1 MLEVF
6 DTSDPDWILVGFNG
20 DYGFVPANYIDMAD
34 GAGNEQPSPVPEP
47 EPETAPAPP
56 SLPSRPAAPPAPY
69 AEDEPSPPL
78 PARNLPPEPSS
89 PAAPN
94 PAAAL
99 ANVMGARAPEPPSV
113 PRETPPPPALSI
125 QPAARHEEQYEE
137 EISPPL
143 PARNR
148 TSTIQSAMS
157 NDRTD
162 SLSPPARQSSYRDPF
177 PQYEQQRRQSAAGAR
192 EYEPRSQD
200 LSPGGFHMYN
210 INEMISIMGKKK
222 KMPTTLGINLKT
234 GIILIAPEH
243 AQDGPSL
250 EWTGD
255 RMTHY
260 SREGKHVFIEL
271 VRPSKS
277 VDFHAGA
284 KDTAEEIVAALGEL
298 AGAIRAEGLREVI
311 MAGTGREQKKGKMLY
326 DFMAQGEDE
335 VTVADGD
342 EVIVL
347 DDTKSEDWWQVR
359 RVKNGKEGVVPSSY
373 VEITGTAPAQPASM
387 TGVNAGRST
396 VAQNR
401 LEEERLTKEAVKAAR
416 KEEEKRASEVGPG
429 MRLPKRGSSL
439 SAGQNGNASLQR
451 KRENGHSGSSSRSSN
466 KSSKYT
472 SCICL
477 DHTDRRQTEPDPS
490 KVRTW
495 TDRSKSFSVEAQ
507 FLGMKDGKLN
517 LHKVNG
523 VKIAVPV
530 AKMSVEDLEY
540 VERVTG
546 ISLDEDKPLSEVK
559 RARSQRQGPSGAGA
573 SIQQPKKP
581 EYDWFQFFLDCEI
594 QPGLCER
601 YSQAFNRDNIDQSVL
616 PDVDASV
623 LRTLGLREGDIIKV
637 MRYLDNKYGRKKKGE
652 EVQGEGGLFSGPG
665 GALKNNTGR
674 ARPEANRSTSDLV
687 DGKALGGSDAS
698 SPAVLTPATTTSA
711 VSTGKAGGFDDD
723 AWDVKPSK
731 SQPPVQTTQ
740 PEATQPAPAPAPAQP
755 EPIKPALTPGMQEL
769 SLLSEPLQPTKTAS
783 PVPPMITQPPPAAPA
798 AAQVPQLTG
807 ATPGFFSGLPNGQQ
821 QQQTTPLSQQLSLAR
836 QRPTPPIGLQG
847 QAGMMPPPPARPLS
861 APQSAQPSQFNA
873 PPMAPQVTGQVA
885 PPGQSLQEINQ
896 QRMQQQYMQQMQ
908 AQMTGFPQQQQQ
920 QPGMYPMQTGMQ
932 PQQTGF
938 GQPQFMQQ
946 QPMMTGQQMGQSPF
960 ADPRASQQF
969 TGMQTQPTGFQGQFG
984 QPGQQQFGANPPGGV
999 NSYLPPALEPQRTG
1013 MQPQMQPMQPQP
1025 TGMSFTQG
1033 FGNHGM
1039 QQNGPTVQPPAAPL
1053 MPQQTGPAPP
1063 VRFGVDPAA
1072 KRMMPQPTGRRAN
1085 LNAASKCRSLLR
1097 SPLDTSP
1104 MASSDEADIS
1114 SSTRQPI
1121 WLLGSRLVSFI
1132 FEAIAILGEMQLGL
1146 LAFHALLK
1154 ERDSGCART
1163 GCPQCSFPGLKP
1175 RPAVAA
1181 LHGICAFSDE
1191 TMTARLGLG
1200 RDSTSWIN
1208 RPSVPWVGQDSGR
1221 GGIGISKQ

>member
-1 MLEVF
+1 MGFHGVYRALYDYAPQSEGELLITEGDLLYLIEQSSDDDWWKVKKRASAEDEEEPDGLVPSNYIEQAQPIDSARALYEYTRQTDEELSFTEDAVLEVF

-20 DYGFVPANYIDMAD
+20 DYGFVPANYIDLAG
-34 GAGNEQPSPVPEP
+34 GAGNEQPSPVPETVSVSVP
-47 EPETAPAPP
+47 APPP
-56 SLPSRPAAPPAPY
+56 SLPSRPAAPPAAPPAPY
-69 AEDEPSPPL
+69 VEDEPSPPL
-78 PARNLPPEPSS
+78 PARNIPPEPSS

-113 PRETPPPPALSI
+113 PRETPPPPALNI
-125 QPAARHEEQYEE
+125 PPAPRNEEQYEE

-143 PARNR
+143 PARSR

-162 SLSPPARQSSYRDPF
+162 SLSPPVRQSTYCDPF
-177 PQYEQQRRQSAAGAR
+177 PQYEQPRRPATVGAR

-243 AQDGPSL
+243 SQDGPSL

-255 RMTHY
+255 KMTHY
-260 SREGKHVFIEL
+260 SREGKHVFMEL
-271 VRPSKS
+271 VKPSKS

-311 MAGTGREQKKGKMLY
+311 MAGTSRELRKGKMLY

-342 EVIVL
+342 EVIIL
-347 DDTKSEDWWQVR
+347 DDKKSEDWWQVR

-416 KEEEKRASEVGPG
+416 KDEEKRSSE
-429 MRLPKRGSSL
+429 
-439 SAGQNGNASLQR
+439 R
-451 KRENGHSGSSSRSSN
+451 KRENGHSGSSSRSG
-466 KSSKYT
+466 KSK
-472 SCICL
+472 
-477 DHTDRRQTEPDPS
+477 PDPS

-495 TDRSKSFSVEAQ
+495 TDRSKSFSVDAQ

-523 VKIAVPV
+523 VKIAVPIV
-530 AKMSVEDLEY
+530 KMSIEDLEY

-559 RARSQRQGPSGAGA
+559 RARSQRQSGPAVGA
-573 SIQQPKKP
+573 SIEQPKKP

-601 YSQAFNRDNIDQSVL
+601 YTQAFSRDNMDQSVL

-637 MRYLDNKYGRKKKGE
+637 MRYLDNKFGRKKKGDE
-652 EVQGEGGLFSGPG
+652 AQGEGGLFSGPG

-674 ARPEANRSTSDLV
+674 ARPEANRSANDVV
-687 DGKALGGSDAS
+687 DGKALGGSEAS

-723 AWDVKPSK
+723 AWDVKPAK
-731 SQPPVQTTQ
+731 SQPAAQTA
-740 PEATQPAPAPAPAQP
+740 PEAAQPAPAPAPAPAQP
-755 EPIKPALTPGMQEL
+755 QPIKPALTPGMQEL
-769 SLLSEPLQPTKTAS
+769 SLLTEPLQPTHTAT
-783 PVPPMITQPPPAAPA
+783 PVQTPPMITQPPPQAPA
-798 AAQVPQLTG
+798 PAQAPQPTG
-807 ATPGFFSGLPNGQQ
+807 ATPGFFAGLPNGQQ
-821 QQQTTPLSQQLSLAR
+821 QQPTTPLSQQLSLAR
-836 QRPTPPIGLQG
+836 QRPTPPTGVQG
-847 QAGMMPPPPARPLS
+847 QAGILPPPARPIS
-861 APQSAQPSQFNA
+861 APQSAQPSQFNL

-885 PPGQSLQEINQ
+885 PPGQSLLEISQ

-908 AQMTGFPQQQQQ
+908 SQMTGFPQQ

-960 ADPRASQQF
+960 ADPRMSQQF
-969 TGMQTQPTGFQGQFG
+969 TGMQQQPTGFQGQFG
-984 QPGQQQFGANPPGGV
+984 QPGQQQFGANPTGGI

-1039 QQNGPTVQPPAAPL
+1039 QQNGPTVQPPAPL

-1072 KRMMPQPTGRRAN
+1072 KKMMPQPTGRRAN
-1085 LNAASKCRSLLR
+1085 LSAAT
-1097 SPLDTSP
+1097 PDNP
-1104 MASSDEADIS
+1104 F
-1114 SSTRQPI
+1114 
-1121 WLLGSRLVSFI
+1121 GF
-1132 FEAIAILGEMQLGL
+1132 
-1146 LAFHALLK
+1146 
-1154 ERDSGCART
+1154 
-1163 GCPQCSFPGLKP
+1163 
-1175 RPAVAA
+1175 
-1181 LHGICAFSDE
+1181 
-1191 TMTARLGLG
+1191 
-1200 RDSTSWIN
+1200 
-1208 RPSVPWVGQDSGR
+1208 
-1221 GGIGISKQ
+1221 

>member
-1 MLEVF
+1 MIQAQPIDSARALYEYTRQTDEELSFTEDAVLEVF

-20 DYGFVPANYIDMAD
+20 DYGFVPANYIDMAG

-47 EPETAPAPP
+47 EPAPAPAPP

-69 AEDEPSPPL
+69 VEDEPSPPL
-78 PARNLPPEPSS
+78 PARNIPPEPSS

-99 ANVMGARAPEPPSV
+99 ANVMGARASEPPSV
-113 PRETPPPPALSI
+113 PRETPPPPALNI
-125 QPAARHEEQYEE
+125 PLAPRREEQYEE

-162 SLSPPARQSSYRDPF
+162 SLSPPARQSTYRDPF
-177 PQYEQQRRQSAAGAR
+177 PQYEQQPRRQASVGGR

-210 INEMISIMGKKK
+210 INEMISLMGKKK

-255 RMTHY
+255 KMTHY

-271 VRPSKS
+271 VKPSKS

-311 MAGTGREQKKGKMLY
+311 MAGTSREQKKGKMLY

-342 EVIVL
+342 EVIIL
-347 DDTKSEDWWQVR
+347 DDMKSEDWWQVR

-416 KEEEKRASEVGPG
+416 KDEEKRASEVGPG
-429 MRLPKRGSSL
+429 MRLPERGSSL
-439 SAGQNGNASLQR
+439 SARGQNGNASSQR
-451 KRENGHSGSSSRSSN
+451 KRENGHSGSSSRSG
-466 KSSKYT
+466 KSSKYPG
-472 SCICL
+472 CICW
-477 DHTDRRQTEPDPS
+477 DSTDRPQTEPDPS

-523 VKIAVPV
+523 VKIAVPIV
-530 AKMSVEDLEY
+530 KMSIEDLEY

-559 RARSQRQGPSGAGA
+559 RARSQRQSGPSVGA
-573 SIQQPKKP
+573 SIEQPKKP

-601 YSQAFNRDNIDQSVL
+601 YTQAFSRDNMDQSVL

-637 MRYLDNKYGRKKKGE
+637 MRYLDNKFGRKKKGDE
-652 EVQGEGGLFSGPG
+652 AQGEGGLFSGPG

-674 ARPEANRSTSDLV
+674 ARPEANRSASDVV
-687 DGKALGGSDAS
+687 DGKALGGSEAS

-723 AWDVKPSK
+723 AWDVKPAK
-731 SQPPVQTTQ
+731 SQPAAQTA
-740 PEATQPAPAPAPAQP
+740 PEAAQPAPAPAPAPAQP

-769 SLLSEPLQPTKTAS
+769 SLLTEPLQPTQTAT
-783 PVPPMITQPPPAAPA
+783 PVQTPPMITQPPPQAPA
-798 AAQVPQLTG
+798 PAQAPQPTG
-807 ATPGFFSGLPNGQQ
+807 ATPGFFAGLPNGQQ
-821 QQQTTPLSQQLSLAR
+821 QPATPLSQQLSLAR
-836 QRPTPPIGLQG
+836 QRPTPPTGVQG
-847 QAGMMPPPPARPLS
+847 QAGILPPPARPIS
-861 APQSAQPSQFNA
+861 APQSAQPSQFNL

-920 QPGMYPMQTGMQ
+920 QQPGMYPMQTGMQ

-946 QPMMTGQQMGQSPF
+946 QPMMTGQPMGQSPF

-969 TGMQTQPTGFQGQFG
+969 GGMQAQPTGFQGQFG
-984 QPGQQQFGANPPGGV
+984 QPGQQQFGVNPAGGI

-1013 MQPQMQPMQPQP
+1013 MQPQMQPMQPQQ

-1039 QQNGPTVQPPAAPL
+1039 QQNGPTVQPPAPL
-1053 MPQQTGPAPP
+1053 MPQQTGPPPP

-1072 KRMMPQPTGRRAN
+1072 KKMMPQPTGRRAN
-1085 LNAASKCRSLLR
+1085 LSAASKC
-1097 SPLDTSP
+1097 SPLP
-1104 MASSDEADIS
+1104 PPQGQI
-1114 SSTRQPI
+1114 
-1121 WLLGSRLVSFI
+1121 LL
-1132 FEAIAILGEMQLGL
+1132 
-1146 LAFHALLK
+1146 
-1154 ERDSGCART
+1154 
-1163 GCPQCSFPGLKP
+1163 
-1175 RPAVAA
+1175 PAVV
-1181 LHGICAFSDE
+1181 ITRS
-1191 TMTARLGLG
+1191 
-1200 RDSTSWIN
+1200 
-1208 RPSVPWVGQDSGR
+1208 
-1221 GGIGISKQ
+1221 

>member
-1 MLEVF
+1 MGFLGVYRALYDYAPQSEGELSVNEGDLLYLLEQSSEDDWWKVKKKASAEDEEEPDGLVPSNYIEQAQPIGSARALYEYTRQTDEELSFTEDAVLEVF
-6 DTSDPDWILVGFNG
+6 DTSDPDWILVGFNKE
-20 DYGFVPANYIDMAD
+20 YGFVPANYIDMAG

-47 EPETAPAPP
+47 APVPAPAPP

-99 ANVMGARAPEPPSV
+99 ANVMGARASEPPSV
-113 PRETPPPPALSI
+113 PRETPPPPALNI

-137 EISPPL
+137 EVSPPL

-162 SLSPPARQSSYRDPF
+162 SLSPPARQSTYRDPF
-177 PQYEQQRRQSAAGAR
+177 PQYEQQGRQSAAVGR

-210 INEMISIMGKKK
+210 INEMISLMGKKK

-255 RMTHY
+255 KMTHY

-271 VRPSKS
+271 VKPSKS

-311 MAGTGREQKKGKMLY
+311 MAGTGREQRRGKMLY

-342 EVIVL
+342 EVIIL
-347 DDTKSEDWWQVR
+347 DDMKSEDWWQVR
-359 RVKNGKEGVVPSSY
+359 RIKNGKEGVVPSSY

-401 LEEERLTKEAVKAAR
+401 MEEERLTKEAVKAAR
-416 KEEEKRASEVGPG
+416 KEEEKRASE
-429 MRLPKRGSSL
+429 
-439 SAGQNGNASLQR
+439 R
-451 KRENGHSGSSSRSSN
+451 KRENGHSGSSSRSTN
-466 KSSKYT
+466 KSK
-472 SCICL
+472 
-477 DHTDRRQTEPDPS
+477 PDPS

-495 TDRSKSFSVEAQ
+495 TDRSKSFSVDAQ

-523 VKIAVPV
+523 VKIAVPIV
-530 AKMSVEDLEY
+530 KMSIEDLEY

-559 RARSQRQGPSGAGA
+559 KARSQRQSSPAVGA
-573 SIQQPKKP
+573 SIAQPKKQ

-601 YSQAFNRDNIDQSVL
+601 YSQAFSRDNMDQSVL
-616 PDVDASV
+616 SDVDASV

-637 MRYLDNKYGRKKKGE
+637 MRYLDNKYGRKKKGDE
-652 EVQGEGGLFSGPG
+652 AQGEGGLFSGPG

-674 ARPEANRSTSDLV
+674 ARPEANRSASDVV
-687 DGKALGGSDAS
+687 DGKALGGSEAS

-723 AWDVKPSK
+723 AWDVKPAK
-731 SQPPVQTTQ
+731 SQPAAQTAPQ
-740 PEATQPAPAPAPAQP
+740 AEATQSAPAPAPAPAQP
-755 EPIKPALTPGMQEL
+755 EPVKPALTPGMQEL
-769 SLLSEPLQPTKTAS
+769 SLLTEPLQPTQTAAPIQS
-783 PVPPMITQPPPAAPA
+783 LPIITQPPPQAPA
-798 AAQVPQLTG
+798 PAQAPQPTG
-807 ATPGFFSGLPNGQQ
+807 ATPGFFAGLPNGQQ
-821 QQQTTPLSQQLSLAR
+821 QPTTPLSQQLSLAR
-836 QRPTPPIGLQG
+836 QRPTPPTGVQG
-847 QAGMMPPPPARPLS
+847 QAGMMPPPPARPFS
-861 APQSAQPSQFNA
+861 APQSAQPSQFNP
-873 PPMAPQVTGQVA
+873 PPMAPHVTGQVA
-885 PPGQSLQEINQ
+885 PPGTSLQEINQ

-908 AQMTGFPQQQQQ
+908 AQMTGFPQQQQ
-920 QPGMYPMQTGMQ
+920 PGMYPMQTGMQ
-932 PQQTGF
+932 TQQTGF

-969 TGMQTQPTGFQGQFG
+969 TGMQAQPTGFQGQFG
-984 QPGQQQFGANPPGGV
+984 QPGQQQFGANPTGGI
-999 NSYLPPALEPQRTG
+999 NSYLPPAMEPQRTG

-1039 QQNGPTVQPPAAPL
+1039 QQNGPTVQPPIAPL

-1072 KRMMPQPTGRRAN
+1072 KKMMPQPTGRRAN
-1085 LNAASKCRSLLR
+1085 LSAAT
-1097 SPLDTSP
+1097 PDNP
-1104 MASSDEADIS
+1104 F
-1114 SSTRQPI
+1114 
-1121 WLLGSRLVSFI
+1121 GF
-1132 FEAIAILGEMQLGL
+1132 
-1146 LAFHALLK
+1146 
-1154 ERDSGCART
+1154 
-1163 GCPQCSFPGLKP
+1163 
-1175 RPAVAA
+1175 
-1181 LHGICAFSDE
+1181 
-1191 TMTARLGLG
+1191 
-1200 RDSTSWIN
+1200 
-1208 RPSVPWVGQDSGR
+1208 
-1221 GGIGISKQ
+1221 